1 MEDLLGGRGWGRGR
15 PEARG
20 ESLLKR
26 RGPNLTNEGHAMLVD
41 QVIKKRIDLILCEE
55 K

>member
-1 MEDLLGGRGWGRGR
+1 MEDLLGGRGWGRERGRGR

-41 QVIKKRIDLILCEE
+41 QVIKNGLT
-55 K
+55 